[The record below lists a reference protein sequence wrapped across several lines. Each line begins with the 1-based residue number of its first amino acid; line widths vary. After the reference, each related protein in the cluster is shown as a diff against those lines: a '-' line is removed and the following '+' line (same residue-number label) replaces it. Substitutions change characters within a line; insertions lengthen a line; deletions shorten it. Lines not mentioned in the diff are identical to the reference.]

1 MATITH
7 LYDID
12 QTVWVLDASTG
23 IKEAVVLKIDATKT
37 LSATDIEYQ
46 LKIVDDNTQVESAEE
61 NLYATL
67 SGVGS
72 ALEAYEALLV
82 A

>member
-7 LYDID
+7 LYDVD
-12 QTVWVLDASTG
+12 QTVWMLDPLTG
-23 IKEAVVLKIDATKT
+23 IKESVVLTIDVEKSLTGT
-37 LSATDIEYQ
+37 VITYSI
-46 LKIVDDNTQVESAEE
+46 KIVDNNTLDDVEESA
-61 NLYATL
+61 LYATL

-72 ALEAYEALLV
+72 ALEAYEAILV

>member
-7 LYDID
+7 LYDVD
-12 QTVWVLDASTG
+12 QTVWMLDPATG
-23 IKEAVVLKIDATKT
+23 IKEAVVLNI
-37 LSATDIEYQ
+37 SAAKSLTGTEVKYSI
-46 LKIVDDNTQVESAEE
+46 KIVDDNTLDDVEEST
-61 NLYATL
+61 LYATL

>member
-7 LYDID
+7 LYDVD
-12 QTVWVLDASTG
+12 QTVWMLDPATG
-23 IKEAVVLKIDATKT
+23 IKEAVVLNI
-37 LSATDIEYQ
+37 SAMKSLTGTEVKYSI
-46 LKIVDDNTQVESAEE
+46 KIVDNNTLDDVEEST
-61 NLYATL
+61 LYATL

>member
-7 LYDID
+7 LYDVD
-12 QTVWVLDASTG
+12 QTVWMLDPATG
-23 IKEAVVLKIDATKT
+23 IKESVVLNI
-37 LSATDIEYQ
+37 SAMKSLTGTDIKYSI
-46 LKIVDDNTQVESAEE
+46 KIVDNNTLDDVEEST
-61 NLYATL
+61 LYATL